1 MWEDPIVKETR
12 RIRIEIEKEY
22 ESDFKKLGEAAKQI
36 QNKYRDRL
44 VENLKTR
51 KTNKKIPA

>member
-1 MWEDPIVKETR
+1 MTIKETR

-36 QNKYRDRL
+36 QNKYQDRL
-44 VENLKTR
+44 VENLKTG
-51 KTNKKIPA
+51 KTNRKIPA